1 MQGFKI
7 EVAKLLKRIKQEQGA
22 SAVPAGRE
30 ADFPHLVFNEQFANA
45 LAQSMGLDIATMNA
59 LAKGGE
65 DSKTSD
71 PRFNI
76 LGGLENRI

>member
-7 EVAKLLKRIKQEQGA
+7 QVANVIRQIKDEQGA

-30 ADFPHLVFNEQFANA
+30 ADFPHLVFNEQFTNA

-59 LAKGGE
+59 LAKEG
-65 DSKTSD
+65 
-71 PRFNI
+71 
-76 LGGLENRI
+76 